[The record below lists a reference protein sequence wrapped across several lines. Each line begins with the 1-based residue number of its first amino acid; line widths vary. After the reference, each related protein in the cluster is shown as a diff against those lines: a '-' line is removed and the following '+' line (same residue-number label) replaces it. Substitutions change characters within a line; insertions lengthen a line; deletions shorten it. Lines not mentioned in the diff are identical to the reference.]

1 MNQDNKEMPP
11 ESEADEKQTE
21 TNSDKKKVTIEFPY
35 SDVVRSQIPKAFET
49 AETLATE
56 VSHQWKTDGDFKN
69 IGLPHP
75 LADMV
80 ASQALQKAKQLEK
93 KLEEKGVL
101 SLAKLGFEAAKAQ
114 FETLKKKI

>member
-1 MNQDNKEMPP
+1 MIQDNKEMPP
-11 ESEADEKQTE
+11 DSEADEKQTE
-21 TNSDKKKVTIEFPY
+21 TNGDKKKVTIEFPY
-35 SDVVRSQIPKAFET
+35 SDVVRAQIPKAFET

-56 VSHQWKTDGDFKN
+56 VTHQWKTDGDFKN

-80 ASQALQKAKQLEK
+80 ASQALQKAKQIEK

-101 SLAKLGFEAAKAQ
+101 SLAKLGFEAAKSQ
-114 FETLKKKI
+114 FESLKKKI